1 MGDYGNDLGGIPVM
15 DGGSRLRGG
24 DLKGEDLIDG
34 EVLGGEDAVEAF
46 EGEGSFA
53 VEEVRGDPGRT
64 GAVNGAHDDCLMAM
78 AIAQAVRTERLGWRR

>member
-1 MGDYGNDLGGIPVM
+1 M

-53 VEEVRGDPGRT
+53 VEEVGD
-64 GAVNGAHDDCLMAM
+64 
-78 AIAQAVRTERLGWRR
+78 VRLNASLWAKQ